1 MYKDGVKVFVHADI
15 NDIPQTVFFPGG
27 HTTAINDKTK
37 DQTAKAEKE
46 MSITDTFFYQN
57 LRTGKEYRL
66 VGTLMD
72 KETGKALIIDGK
84 EVTVT
89 KMFKVEDIGKDAADG
104 EINIKFSFDGSTL
117 KGHTLVVYERLYIGE
132 TLICAEE
139 DLNNADQSIYIP
151 GGSTTL
157 VNTKSR
163 THIASA
169 IGKINLTDT
178 ITYKGLLA
186 NTEYEVVG
194 TLYSKKTRK
203 PILVDGKEVT
213 ATKKFTTPAAKEGE
227 NTVSGTVDVAFE
239 FEGYKELENDDL
251 VAFETVKLASNSE
264 EVFEHNDINDISQ
277 TVVIPE
283 LHTSVYDKSDRDKEI
298 VATGIVTLIDEISYK
313 NLIAGKKYII
323 EGIIMDKETGK
334 ALMIDGKEVTATA
347 TFIADKTNG
356 TTSVE
361 FNFDASKVKPG
372 EYVVFETVKD
382 SETKIVVAEHKDIED
397 KDQTFTVKSVQV
409 PPTITKAPPTIIK
422 TPKTGD
428 SFVIMPI
435 ILIALAIVSIFISL
449 RLKKK
454 YN

>member
-27 HTTAINDKTK
+27 HTTATDSETNDHISLPDEEVTINDKVEYTNLLP
-37 DQTAKAEKE
+37 EKTYE
-46 MSITDTFFYQN
+46 I
-57 LRTGKEYRL
+57 K
-66 VGTLMD
+66 GTLMD
-72 KETGKALIIDGK
+72 KETGKALII
-84 EVTVT
+84 
-89 KMFKVEDIGKDAADG
+89 
-104 EINIKFSFDGSTL
+104 
-117 KGHTLVVYERLYIGE
+117 
-132 TLICAEE
+132 
-139 DLNNADQSIYIP
+139 
-151 GGSTTL
+151 
-157 VNTKSR
+157 
-163 THIASA
+163 
-169 IGKINLTDT
+169 
-178 ITYKGLLA
+178 
-186 NTEYEVVG
+186 
-194 TLYSKKTRK
+194 
-203 PILVDGKEVT
+203 DGKEVT

-334 ALMIDGKEVTATA
+334 VLMIDGKEVTATA

-382 SETKIVVAEHKDIED
+382 EETKIVVAEHKDIED

-449 RLKKK
+449 GLKKK